1 MNISKNAIEGKTKTN
16 IKQAVKL
23 GHLEHLIL
31 FCSNYNSWEPEKHM
45 EQHLFIKQVKP
56 GISAWLLAWLGDR
69 CQVSKAHAIQAI
81 TWGSTRRFDIICYNA
96 SRSHC
101 VADF

>member
-45 EQHLFIKQVKP
+45 EQHLFIKPSKTRNFRLAPGLARGQVP
-56 GISAWLLAWLGDR
+56 GFQSSRYSGHHLREHKKIWHYLL
-69 CQVSKAHAIQAI
+69 
-81 TWGSTRRFDIICYNA
+81 
-96 SRSHC
+96 
-101 VADF
+101 

>member
-1 MNISKNAIEGKTKTN
+1 MTGRVATSQDGFILVNTSMNISKNAIEGKTKTN

-56 GISAWLLAWLGDR
+56 GISAWLLARG
-69 CQVSKAHAIQAI
+69 QVPGFQS
-81 TWGSTRRFDIICYNA
+81 
-96 SRSHC
+96 SRYSGHHLREHKKI
-101 VADF
+101 